1 MMMMKVE
8 LSSDAVDSI
17 FRSVMIQDYKSL
29 KDDIKRLKDKKP
41 NLQEYQKED
50 LKANKRYKKAMEVL
64 LEYYVGV
71 DWKQSL
77 YDYETTTDIPD
88 EQ

>member
-1 MMMMKVE
+1 MMKVE
-8 LSSDAVDSI
+8 LSNDAVDNI

-41 NLQEYQKED
+41 NLQDYQKED

-77 YDYETTTDIPD
+77 YDYETTTNIP
-88 EQ
+88 EE

>member
-1 MMMMKVE
+1 MMKVE

>member
-1 MMMMKVE
+1 MMMKVE

>member
-1 MMMMKVE
+1 MKVE